1 MHPRLSVVILGALL
15 MACQD
20 TATGSTAQPGSGDSV
35 GPPRMSVAE
44 LRERLHTEFPTQ
56 YAQWLAASVTP
67 EAIGTLLLMDDAPVN
82 IQRAGL
88 LYTLYAGRE
97 FAPVFVDGQG
107 GLTHRVQP
115 VIATILDADTH
126 ALPVPQFYTPTLA
139 QALSAYEEF
148 GAVMSDVGPLMLT
161 RADLNAIDDLLSS
174 ERIASAADPVD
185 AMMRAL
191 FEGEP
196 SQSPLPELATSHAA
210 RVRAARALAG
220 ASAVTEALLMDRVLD
235 YAFAQRHFNLFTFDE
250 EPSEE
255 EGQRIVAERLTATF
269 QALADASDATAAQTV
284 LDALPPTLPQYALLM
299 PAAAR
304 YREIVAQGGWNE
316 IDGLTLRRG
325 NRHVKV
331 AALKERLQME
341 GYYTGPIDETF
352 DQALKDA
359 VELYERTHQME
370 VDGETDRTFWASLNI
385 PAEERLAQVEIT
397 MQRWRES
404 RIGDDPYYILVNIPD
419 FHAEVWRNGVRDMR
433 FRIVVGNTQR
443 VCDPRARRMR
453 YANATPLQ
461 SAYMTYLVLNPYWN
475 VPRRILEEELIPNLL
490 EDGNY
495 FEENGIE
502 QGEDGTVRLRPGP
515 SNPLGKVK
523 FIFPNPHATYL
534 HDTNRRN
541 YFQFP
546 VRAFSHGCMRVH
558 EPENLMEYL
567 LTQDGQYDERAIE
580 RTFEHGREEPRYLT
594 TPVPVHVE
602 YYVVRVDDDG
612 YVNFNSDIY
621 KYDRDRLRPEEAR
634 NERCEPDA
642 RPGMRLVLSEDGRP
656 MVQDAEGNLIDPSA
670 TDVEEVIPAA
680 DAAGPAAGDY
690 GP

>member
-1 MHPRLSVVILGALL
+1 
-15 MACQD
+15 
-20 TATGSTAQPGSGDSV
+20 
-35 GPPRMSVAE
+35 
-44 LRERLHTEFPTQ
+44 
-56 YAQWLAASVTP
+56 
-67 EAIGTLLLMDDAPVN
+67 
-82 IQRAGL
+82 
-88 LYTLYAGRE
+88 
-97 FAPVFVDGQG
+97 
-107 GLTHRVQP
+107 
-115 VIATILDADTH
+115 
-126 ALPVPQFYTPTLA
+126 
-139 QALSAYEEF
+139 
-148 GAVMSDVGPLMLT
+148 
-161 RADLNAIDDLLSS
+161 
-174 ERIASAADPVD
+174 
-185 AMMRAL
+185 
-191 FEGEP
+191 
-196 SQSPLPELATSHAA
+196 
-210 RVRAARALAG
+210 
-220 ASAVTEALLMDRVLD
+220 
-235 YAFAQRHFNLFTFDE
+235 
-250 EPSEE
+250 
-255 EGQRIVAERLTATF
+255 
-269 QALADASDATAAQTV
+269 
-284 LDALPPTLPQYALLM
+284 
-299 PAAAR
+299 
-304 YREIVAQGGWNE
+304 
-316 IDGLTLRRG
+316 
-325 NRHVKV
+325 
-331 AALKERLQME
+331 
-341 GYYTGPIDETF
+341 DETF

-385 PAEERLAQVEIT
+385 PADERLAQIELT

-404 RIGDDPYYILVNIPD
+404 RIGEDPYYILVNIPD

-443 VCDPRARRMR
+443 VCDPRTERMR

-461 SAYMTYLVLNPYWN
+461 SAYMTHIVLNPYWN

-502 QGEDGTVRLRPGP
+502 QSEDGTVRLRPGP
-515 SNPLGKVK
+515 SNPLGRVK

-567 LTQDGQYDERAIE
+567 LTQDGQYNERDIE
-580 RTFEHGREEPRYLT
+580 RSFERGREDGRSLT

-602 YYVVRVDDDG
+602 YYVVRIDDEG

-634 NERCEPDA
+634 NERCEPEA
-642 RPGMRLVLSEDGRP
+642 RPGLRLVLSEDGRP

-670 TDVEEVIPAA
+670 TNVEEVIPAS
-680 DAAGPAAGDY
+680 DGAGPAAGDY